1 MDAPSENLCFHCGL
15 SLGSD
20 SHRSVILNG
29 ISRAVCCAGCEAAAQ
44 LIFEQGLERFY
55 QFRTAAPQAPDAERR
70 DWHIYDRA
78 TAQRRYTHERR
89 DGMREVSLQID
100 GIHCAACA
108 WLIENSLRRVSGVM
122 EILVNPGSS
131 RAELCFDPAQL
142 TLSRLLGCIDTLGY
156 QPHPLSFTSDV
167 STSAKERRQAL
178 RRLGVAGFGMMQ
190 VMTYAVSLYVGAL
203 DGIAAD
209 LEALLRFVSMLVA
222 TPVVLYAAQPFFIA
236 AFRGL
241 KARTLGMDLPVALSI
256 GIAYV
261 ASVIATLRGHGAVY
275 FDSAVMF
282 TFFLLLG
289 RFVEMSL
296 RHRCG
301 LRREAIARLLP
312 DSVLRIVA
320 DGDQRVM
327 PEELCAGDRVRI
339 LPGERI
345 AADGEVIAGRT
356 EVDESLLTGESLAR
370 VRAPGDFVIAGTLN
384 LSHSVEMRVTRVGQD
399 STLASVSRLLERA
412 QATRPR
418 IAVLADRTASWFVGA
433 ILLLAVLV
441 GAYWLHT
448 DAARAFPAVLAIL
461 VVTCP
466 CALSLAT
473 PAALSAGATRLAR
486 DGLLVTRGRA
496 LETLAR
502 ADTIVLDKTGTL
514 TRGKPQIDAIRV
526 RSDQARPACLAL
538 AAAMEK
544 HSEHPIAHA
553 FARVEPAPGVSEVRS
568 CPGRG
573 IEARVGSILYRL
585 GKADYVCELNKST
598 PTAMPPTAMAPT
610 ASDSTVTANDFS
622 DSNANISLGDST
634 GPIAEFILSDGLR
647 DGTADLLHQ
656 LRHLGLEPV
665 IASGDR
671 SRVVAAITRRLG
683 QYRAEGDL
691 SAADKLE
698 LVRAMQ
704 ERGHIVA
711 MVGDGVNDAPVLA
724 GADVSVAIGAGTDL
738 AKVAAD
744 LVLLG
749 DTLAPLASGI
759 QTARCTLKII
769 RQNIAWAV
777 FYNATAV
784 PFAASG
790 WLHPWMAA
798 VGMSMS
804 SLVVVMNAMRLLAG
818 AKAPEP
824 TRDSNLGALA
834 AHA

>member
-1 MDAPSENLCFHCGL
+1 
-15 SLGSD
+15 
-20 SHRSVILNG
+20 
-29 ISRAVCCAGCEAAAQ
+29 
-44 LIFEQGLERFY
+44 LIYGQGLERFY
-55 QFRTAAPQAPDAERR
+55 QFRTAAQQAPDDARR
-70 DWHIYDRA
+70 DWHIFDREQ
-78 TAQRRYTHERR
+78 AQRRYTHVRR
-89 DGMREVSLQID
+89 DRMREASLQID

-108 WLIENSLRRVSGVM
+108 WLIENSLRQMSGMV
-122 EILVNPGSS
+122 EILVNPASA
-131 RAELCFDPAQL
+131 RAELIYDPAQL
-142 TLSRLLGCIDTLGY
+142 TLSSILRCIHTLGY
-156 QPHPLSFTSDV
+156 QPQPLSFSSDG
-167 STSAKERRQAL
+167 STWVNERRQAL

-190 VMTYAVSLYVGAL
+190 VMTYAVSLYVGAMA
-203 DGIAAD
+203 GIAPD
-209 LEALLRFVSMLVA
+209 LEEFLRFVSMLVA

-241 KARTLGMDLPVALSI
+241 RARTLGMDLPVALSI

-261 ASVIATLRGHGAVY
+261 ASVTATLRGHGAVY

-301 LRREAIARLLP
+301 LRYEAIARLLP
-312 DSVLRIVA
+312 DSVLRMVA
-320 DGDQRVM
+320 DRDQRVM
-327 PEELCAGDRVRI
+327 PEELCAGDRVRV

-345 AADGEVIAGRT
+345 AADGEILTGRT
-356 EVDESLLTGESLAR
+356 EVDESLVTGESVAR

-384 LSHSVEMRVTRVGQD
+384 LSHSVDMRVTRVGQD
-399 STLASVSRLLERA
+399 STLATVSRLLERA

-418 IAVLADRTASWFVGA
+418 IAVLADRTAAWFVGA
-433 ILLLAVLV
+433 VLLLALFV
-441 GAYWLHT
+441 GTYWLHI

-514 TRGKPQIDAIRV
+514 TRGRPQIDEV
-526 RSDQARPACLAL
+526 RLHGDHARPDECLAL
-538 AAAMEK
+538 AAAMER
-544 HSEHPIAHA
+544 HSEHPIARA
-553 FARVEPAPGVSEVRS
+553 FAAVKPATGLSEVKACR
-568 CPGRG
+568 GRG
-573 IEARVGSILYRL
+573 IEARVGATRYRL
-585 GKADYVCELNKST
+585 GKSDYVRELGVAPST
-598 PTAMPPTAMAPT
+598 LVAIGP
-610 ASDSTVTANDFS
+610 S
-622 DSNANISLGDST
+622 DSNANIFLGYSS

-647 DGTADLLHQ
+647 DDAADTLRRLQ
-656 LRHLGLEPV
+656 LLGLEPV

-671 SRVVAAITRRLG
+671 SPVVTALTRRLG
-683 QYRAEGDL
+683 QYQALGDL
-691 SAADKLE
+691 RAADKLE

-704 ERGHIVA
+704 KHGHIVA

-724 GADVSVAIGAGTDL
+724 GADVSVAIGSGTDL

-749 DTLAPLASGI
+749 ETLAPLASGI
-759 QTARCTLKII
+759 QTARRTLKII
-769 RQNIAWAV
+769 RQNVTWAV

-790 WLHPWMAA
+790 LLHPWMAA
-798 VGMSMS
+798 IGMSLS
-804 SLVVVMNAMRLLAG
+804 SVVVVLNAMRLLAG
-818 AKAPEP
+818 PKSREP
-824 TRDSNLGALA
+824 TRDPTMSALA